1 MKRASTPSF
10 IATFGLRYEPWQRDK
25 LDKLFQV
32 DNNIYNA
39 LVKDCKKALGQLE
52 RTRAWRR
59 NKAGIASIFAVMDK
73 ENPSKEHQE
82 ALKILY
88 AEKQDMLSQYGLGEY
103 AFQAKA
109 QKYRK
114 HYKKLVNTHIAQT
127 TATAVW
133 HKFEDYLFGNGEE
146 IAYRSW
152 QKNSSIEGKNNSNAI
167 TFHKGVL
174 RVCGMKI
181 PVEPPDNA
189 YEQECLTRKVKYC
202 RLVRIPWKTSDW
214 LYQVQLVLEGDP
226 PVKVDTQTGEMLH
239 AMGKGRAG
247 IDIGPQTVA
256 FVSHDFVAL
265 EELANKAS
273 MRYRELRLIER
284 AMDRSRRGMNPEFFN
299 PDGTVIDADKLPP
312 ELLKPNGKRKWARS
326 KHYNELARKK
336 RYLNA
341 KLARLRRCQ
350 HNEMA
355 NRYLAQGDEFYIED
369 MNFAAMAKKAKAQKK
384 EDLKPGEKFRRR
396 KRFGKSI
403 ANKAPA
409 GFVATLERKVLRQ
422 GGSFQRINTREAKA
436 SQYDHLSQEYNKKK
450 LSQRWHRFK
459 DGRKIQRDLYSAFL
473 IMNTNHTLN
482 GFDQALCDAN
492 FEHFF
497 ALHNLEISRLRGVQ
511 MPSSAGVA

>member
-1 MKRASTPSF
+1 MKRTSTPSF
-10 IATFGLRYEPWQRDK
+10 VATFGLRYEPWQREK
-25 LDKLFQV
+25 LDKLFQA

-39 LVKDCKKALGQLE
+39 LVKDRKKALAQLE
-52 RTRAWRR
+52 RTRAWRH
-59 NKAGIASIFAVMDK
+59 NKSGIASVFAVIDK
-73 ENPSKEHQE
+73 ENPSKKHQE
-82 ALKILY
+82 ALKALY
-88 AEKQDMLSQYGLGEY
+88 VEKQDMLSRYGLGEY

-133 HKFEDYLFGNGEE
+133 RKFEAYLFGNGEE
-146 IAYRSW
+146 LAYRSW
-152 QKNSSIEGKNNSNAI
+152 QNLRSVEGKNNESGI
-167 TFHKGVL
+167 IYRDGIL

-181 PVEPPDNA
+181 PVTPPDNA
-189 YEQECLTRKVKYC
+189 YEQEALSRRVKYC
-202 RLVRIPWKTSDW
+202 RLIRIPWKSDDW
-214 LYQVQLVLEGDP
+214 LYQVQLVLEGEP
-226 PVKVDTQTGEMLH
+226 PVKVDPKTGEMLH
-239 AMGKGRAG
+239 ALGKGRAG
-247 IDIGPQTVA
+247 IDIGTQTVA

-265 EELANKAS
+265 EELADKAN

-284 AMDRSRRGMNPEFFN
+284 AMDRSRRGTNPEFFN
-299 PDGTVIDADKLPP
+299 PDGTVITTDKLPP
-312 ELLKPNGKRKWARS
+312 ELLKSNGKRKWVHS
-326 KHYNELARKK
+326 KRYNELARKK

-369 MNFAAMAKKAKAQKK
+369 MNFATLAKKAKAQKK

-396 KRFGKSI
+396 KRFGRSI

-436 SQYDHLSQEYNKKK
+436 SQYDHLSREYNKKK
-450 LSQRWHRFK
+450 LSKRWHHFK
-459 DGRKIQRDLYSAFL
+459 DSRKVQRDLYSAFL
-473 IMNTNHTLN
+473 IMNTNDTLN
-482 GFDQALCDAN
+482 GFDQALCDAS
-492 FEHFF
+492 FEQFL
-497 ALHNLEISRLRGVQ
+497 ALHDIEISRLRGVH